1 MSDIRKGAGDN
12 DAIEARQYASDLIL
26 VTFNERVHGRSLWY
40 LYWFVLRVRI
50 GYTTNFGSGYAGLG

>member
-26 VTFNERVHGRSLWY
+26 VTFNERERWTPEVGQ
-40 LYWFVLRVRI
+40 
-50 GYTTNFGSGYAGLG
+50 GSGPDKCNLLS